1 MLGTEFNFKFYLET
15 NNEETKTELQRLSHH
30 IDFLVDLDNSEE
42 CLTFWQVEV
51 KEENGY
57 VVISGVIDTNGEEV
71 ELEDLQDELY
81 DLIITED
88 YEDLELYDIE
98 LSNVE

>member
-1 MLGTEFNFKFYLET
+1 MVGTEFNFKFYFKT
-15 NNEETKTELQRLSHH
+15 NNEQTKEELQRLSHH

-42 CLTFWQVEV
+42 CLTFWRVKV

-57 VVISGVIDTNGEEV
+57 VVISGIIDTNGEEV

-88 YEDLELYDIE
+88 YEDLELY
-98 LSNVE
+98 NVEVGGVE